1 MSIKQNGGVFGRNPT
16 FNDVTIDGAV
26 NMASTLTV
34 AGKITANGGIALA
47 DNDKATFGTGNDLEI
62 YHDASNSYITDVGT
76 GNLKIGGAN
85 VEITT
90 AGGTLYFQGAA
101 NVAKLFHTG
110 NQKLATTSSGI
121 DVTGNVSIGSGNLV
135 IGTSGKGI
143 DFSATAGAGTSEL
156 FDDYEEGTFT
166 PQLQFGG
173 ANAGMAGS
181 FVGRYTKT
189 GRVVY
194 YTAVI
199 SLSAKGSSTGNTTIS
214 GFPYTS
220 SSSAAL
226 YEGKMDTDKVTGMAY
241 QFVAQMPTN
250 ATTLNVYVNVGGTLN
265 NVGDGG
271 YANDSRLYVTGFYEV

>member
-16 FNDVTIDGAV
+16 FNDVTIEGQLTFDGDIDINSDLKINGGLQVLGTTEFENNINVNVGNITVDDGAV
-26 NMASTLTV
+26 YITHSSDKALQFARTSANTFSFEHSTSEMYLYNGTTSAASINF
-34 AGKITANGGIALA
+34 KNGG
-47 DNDKATFGTGNDLEI
+47 
-62 YHDASNSYITDVGT
+62 DVHV
-76 GNLKIGGAN
+76 N
-85 VEITT
+85 
-90 AGGTLYFQGAA
+90 
-101 NVAKLFHTG
+101 
-110 NQKLATTSSGI
+110 
-121 DVTGNVSIGSGNLV
+121 SGNLV